1 MIEVIG
7 APFDLCGR
15 QPGSRLGPIAMR
27 LEGLLTGLQRIGH
40 EILDTGAVTDVD
52 GWIPDEAE
60 QTYSTA
66 NEVYAELQE
75 RVGRAIERSNTPLV
89 LGGDHS
95 ISIGSVS
102 GALRKFG
109 DGLAVLW
116 IDAHMDL
123 NTPDTS
129 PSGNLHGMSLA
140 ALSGLQS
147 EVGGALGDEWRALIE
162 DVVGPTTLAPEKI
175 VWLGLR
181 DVDAGE
187 IANMGRLQGS
197 LALTMQDVDELGV
210 AGAMERIDAHLQKAG
225 TKALWVSFDV
235 DSLDPIYAPG
245 TGTAVRGGLTYREG
259 HLIAETLHKLTQGGA
274 PYALAGLDV
283 VEVNPLAD
291 RSNETA
297 IVTMEWVLSLFGK
310 TIMSPDDPGRTER

>member
-27 LEGLLTGLQRIGH
+27 LEGLLPGLRRIGH

-52 GWIPDEAE
+52 GWISDEEE
-60 QTYSTA
+60 QTYATA
-66 NEVYAELQE
+66 NDVYVELQE
-75 RVGRAIERSNTPLV
+75 RVGRAIERSHTPLV

-102 GALRKFG
+102 GALKKFG

-129 PSGNLHGMSLA
+129 PSGNLHGMPLA
-140 ALSGLQS
+140 ALSGLQT
-147 EVGGALGDEWRALIE
+147 EVGGALGDQWRALIE
-162 DVVGPTTLAPEKI
+162 DVVGPTPLSPEKI
-175 VWLGLR
+175 AWLGLR
-181 DVDAGE
+181 DVDKGE
-187 IANMGRLQGS
+187 IANMERLEGS
-197 LALTMQDVDELGV
+197 LAITMQDVDALGV
-210 AGAMERIDAHLQKAG
+210 AGAMERIDRHMRDAG
-225 TKALWVSFDV
+225 AKALWVSFDV

-259 HLIAETLHKLTQGGA
+259 HLIAETLHRLTREGA

-291 RSNETA
+291 KRNETA
-297 IVTMEWVLSLFGK
+297 IVAMEWVLSIFGK
-310 TIMSPDDPGRTER
+310 TILSPDDPGRTER